1 MRIST
6 VTPTC
11 IPQWKNELQK
21 GAAALSM
28 QSSDHSGAQQRLNW
42 LAEIYRAYAGELQ
55 RYISGR
61 VGEHALAEDL
71 TSTVFLKAL
80 RWLREDQSNERARA
94 WLYATARTT
103 IADYWQTRSQ
113 YQMQP
118 LSELEKQ
125 FAFHI
130 ESDDQAG
137 QQAVLRV
144 QRLLSLLP
152 ERERDVLTL
161 RYLQG
166 YSAAEI
172 AEALGTNAGH
182 IRVLQLRALRR
193 AAQLEIK
200 ERNSF
205 NMQEAQESPFDG
217 YTRQLSPESR
227 RVLDLAHEEA
237 IKLTHNFIGT
247 EHLLWGLVSEGSL
260 TSFLTPLNITAERIH
275 GGIVFIFERQMQLA
289 NSLAPFQE
297 MPAADVDA
305 LKRLTPRAR
314 QVIFLAGE
322 EMKRQGEQSIRPA
335 HLLLGLMNEGEGIGA
350 GLLRSL
356 GVTLLQAR
364 AALVPAELNQVCS
377 FCGRAGSQVQHI
389 FPSEQGL
396 RATVA
401 PAALICNHCVERF
414 HTMLH
419 SA

>member
-1 MRIST
+1 
-6 VTPTC
+6 
-11 IPQWKNELQK
+11 
-21 GAAALSM
+21 M
-28 QSSDHSGAQQRLNW
+28 QSPEHSGAQQRLAW
-42 LAEIYRAYAGELQ
+42 LAEIYRAYADELQ
-55 RYISGR
+55 RYIASR

-80 RWLREDQSNERARA
+80 RWLRADQSAERARA

-103 IADYWQTRSQ
+103 IADHWQARSQ
-113 YQMQP
+113 YQAQP

-125 FAFHI
+125 FAFHQ
-130 ESDDQAG
+130 ESEGQAG
-137 QQAVLRV
+137 QQAALRV

-193 AAQLEIK
+193 AAQLESQ
-200 ERNSF
+200 ERNRYS
-205 NMQEAQESPFDG
+205 MQEAQESPFDA
-217 YTRQLSPESR
+217 YARQLNPESR
-227 RVLDLAHEEA
+227 RVLDLAREES
-237 IKLTHNFIGT
+237 IKLNHNFIGT
-247 EHLLWGLVSEGSL
+247 EHLLWGLASEGSL

-275 GGIVFIFERQMQLA
+275 GGIVFIFERQVQLGNMPA
-289 NSLAPFQE
+289 QG
-297 MPAADVDA
+297 MPAADVSA
-305 LKRLTPRAR
+305 LQRLTPRAR
-314 QVIFLAGE
+314 QVIMLAGE
-322 EMKRQGEQSIRPA
+322 EMKRQNEQSIRPM

-364 AALVPAELNQVCS
+364 AALVPAELNQVCA
-377 FCGRAGSQVQHI
+377 FCGRSGSQIQHI
-389 FPSEQGL
+389 FAPEQGIQ
-396 RATVA
+396 ATPA

-419 SA
+419 STSE